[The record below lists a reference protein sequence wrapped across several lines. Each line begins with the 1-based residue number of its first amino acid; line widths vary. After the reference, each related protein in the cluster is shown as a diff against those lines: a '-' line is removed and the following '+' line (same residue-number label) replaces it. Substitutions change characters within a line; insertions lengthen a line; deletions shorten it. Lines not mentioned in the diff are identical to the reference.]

1 MGICD
6 CERFLKV
13 SGRGVLEVSQRKG
26 QGARS
31 ITPVRSQRA
40 GDKPRPAAI
49 WLAAGGTRGRPPLSP
64 ETDYGPRNRAE
75 IGRVRCR
82 SVYSSNVY
90 RSRFHSVR
98 SPWGRPRRCG
108 RLEPTA
114 TPFRTPYIPGGD
126 SRRSPGRRICCS
138 VVTARSAC
146 SGRESLCVYCQH
158 VHYLALTLSSGRNH
172 IPNTPPDA

>member
-6 CERFLKV
+6 CEKFLKV

-64 ETDYGPRNRAE
+64 ETEYATEKSRGNRAR
-75 IGRVRCR
+75 RVRCR
-82 SVYSSNVY
+82 SVYMYSSNVY
-90 RSRFHSVR
+90 SAFIQYEARGGDLEVWTLRTYSYSVSYTVHS
-98 SPWGRPRRCG
+98 
-108 RLEPTA
+108 
-114 TPFRTPYIPGGD
+114 D
-126 SRRSPGRRICCS
+126 SRRSGPDEFVLLCDRAVG
-138 VVTARSAC
+138 AC
-146 SGRESLCVYCQH
+146 RL
-158 VHYLALTLSSGRNH
+158 
-172 IPNTPPDA
+172 

>member
-1 MGICD
+1 MGICE
-6 CERFLKV
+6 CEKFLKV

-64 ETDYGPRNRAE
+64 ETEYGPRNRAE

-90 RSRFHSVR
+90 SAFIQYEAR
-98 SPWGRPRRCG
+98 GG
-108 RLEPTA
+108 DLEPTA
-114 TPFRTPYIPGGD
+114 TPFRTPYI
-126 SRRSPGRRICCS
+126 RWIR
-138 VVTARSAC
+138 VVPVDEFVVR
-146 SGRESLCVYCQH
+146 L
-158 VHYLALTLSSGRNH
+158 
-172 IPNTPPDA
+172 

>member
-82 SVYSSNVY
+82 S
-90 RSRFHSVR
+90 RSI
-98 SPWGRPRRCG
+98 
-108 RLEPTA
+108 RLMSTA
-114 TPFRTPYIPGGD
+114 PAFIQYEARGGD
-126 SRRSPGRRICCS
+126 LEG
-138 VVTARSAC
+138 V
-146 SGRESLCVYCQH
+146 
-158 VHYLALTLSSGRNH
+158 
-172 IPNTPPDA
+172 DA